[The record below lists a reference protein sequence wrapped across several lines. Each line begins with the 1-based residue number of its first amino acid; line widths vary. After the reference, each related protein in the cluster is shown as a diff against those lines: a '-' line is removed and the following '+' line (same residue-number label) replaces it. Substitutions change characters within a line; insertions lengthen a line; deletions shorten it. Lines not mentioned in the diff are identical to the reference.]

1 MRRFTRG
8 LGLLC
13 ATAAIALS
21 AGAMKD
27 DGFKPLVNGDDPVQ
41 FQLVAIDAKTLTIKD
56 GEVRV
61 SGKPN
66 GYFATKESYKNYV
79 LKFEW
84 MYERPAN
91 LASDDKF
98 NGNSGLLLNIQDTP
112 HVWPKSI
119 EFQMM
124 NKEVGKIYPIGGA
137 KFEGKWDGS
146 AFKKAIKPVGEWNE
160 EVVTS
165 ENGAMTCVL
174 NGVEVTRGKN
184 PSPDH
189 GQIGWQSE
197 GSPIRFRKLMIKA
210 ND

>member
-1 MRRFTRG
+1 MRLSIRG
-8 LGLLC
+8 SVLLC

-21 AGAMKD
+21 AGAAKD
-27 DGFKPLVNGDDPVQ
+27 EEFKPLVKGDDPTQ
-41 FQLVAIDAKTLTIKD
+41 FELVGINEKTLTIKD
-56 GEVRV
+56 GEIQV

-98 NGNSGLLLNIQDTP
+98 NGNSGLLLNIQGEP

-119 EFQMM
+119 EFQLMY
-124 NKEVGKIYPIGGA
+124 KEVGKIYPIGGS
-137 KFEGKWDGS
+137 KFEGKWDS
-146 AFKKAIKPVGEWNE
+146 AAHKKARKPVGEWNE
-160 EVVTS
+160 EVVSS
-165 ENGAMTCVL
+165 ENGEMTCSL

-189 GQIGWQSE
+189 GPIGWQSE
-197 GSPIRFRKLMIKA
+197 GAPIRFRKIMIKTT
-210 ND
+210 N